1 MANFTVN
8 KKESVSVTAA
18 ALTSMQERATA
29 KVLEFVYTKAG
40 KKNAYSDVN
49 DLCKDKALVAE
60 LKKIFVQNNTQL
72 FSYDTPVDIKSSEGE
87 WLENFFQQQ
96 KTMIAE
102 YPSPG
107 WKVFN
112 RDGGFMEYIT
122 DLVRVKFNISKKDS
136 WDPADIWLI
145 KKSPFYRKKIEKA
158 MTTGSK
164 QKTIKELNA
173 IMRTMFKNKELVGV
187 SLKKI
192 STKVARFDRINVDE
206 SFFKNLENKSG
217 NFNYLFSRANLKL
230 GWNTSKKNFETKDG
244 NIWTKDGKDNENYKF
259 QLKGNQGSDFTNLKF
274 EPVALGGAAFLGK
287 APLDLV
293 EKLVKDS
300 EGVPN
305 DLFSKKTRSNI
316 YFPKSFA
323 EYNSKAGKNQLTA
336 AKYGEMFTR
345 IKSAGVD
352 TGGCTNV
359 AQFQENI
366 KKGFNSSEPWNT
378 QTKLMI
384 LFFLDQ
390 LLSSIKLPEIR
401 NDFLTDLIFLA
412 SKAGR
417 QISDFG
423 PFGKLY

>member
-1 MANFTVN
+1 MANFTVS
-8 KKESVSVTAA
+8 KKEVVTVSAA
-18 ALTSMQERATA
+18 ELTSMQERATA

-40 KKNAYSDVN
+40 RKNAYSDVN

-72 FSYDTPVDIKSSEGE
+72 FSYDTPVDIKSAEGE

-102 YPSPG
+102 YPAPG

-122 DLVRVKFNISKKDS
+122 DLVKVKFNISKKDN

-145 KKSPFYRKKIEKA
+145 KKSPTYRKKIEKA

-173 IMRTMFKNKELVGV
+173 IMREMFKAKELVGV

-192 STKVARFDRINVDE
+192 STKVARFDKINVDE
-206 SFFKNLENKSG
+206 TFFKNLENKSG
-217 NFNYLFSRANLKL
+217 NYNYAFSKANLKL
-230 GWNTSKKNFETKDG
+230 GFNKSSKKFETKDG
-244 NIWTKDGKDNENYKF
+244 NIWTKDGKGNDNYKF
-259 QLKGNQGSDFTNLKF
+259 QLKANQGSSFSNLKF

-293 EKLVKDS
+293 EKLVKNSKD
-300 EGVPN
+300 VPD
-305 DLFSKKTRSNI
+305 DLFSKKTRSNS

-323 EYNSKAGKNQLTA
+323 EYNSKDGKNKLTSV
-336 AKYGEMFTR
+336 KYGEMFTR
-345 IKSAGVD
+345 IKTAKVD
-352 TGGCTNV
+352 TGSCTTLS
-359 AQFQENI
+359 QFQTNI
-366 KKGFNSSEPWNT
+366 KDGFDSPEPWVA
-378 QTKLMI
+378 QTKLMV
-384 LFFLDQ
+384 LFFMDQ
-390 LLSSIKLPEIR
+390 LITEIKKDEIR

-417 QISDFG
+417 TISDFG